1 MAGKQTLTQEQK
13 LAQRLLP
20 LQLQLV
26 PLLQMNS
33 LEIEEHVMNEINDNP
48 ALEVNENAS
57 ENQLDDNINKD
68 EYGDEFKETADDIL
82 NADYRNE
89 DDIPYYRL
97 NASNRS
103 ADDEAPNAILIS
115 QTSLMDYLMEQVNER
130 KLDDTQRHIAQYI
143 IGNIDDSG
151 YLQRSATAI
160 TDDLVF
166 QTGIDVSEEEV
177 MKVLKVVQDL
187 DPAGVGATDLQDC
200 LRLQLERKIAEG
212 HDFSRLTLTVIN
224 EHFDKF
230 SKKHYDRIMSALGI
244 DENTMSEIN
253 EDIRSLTPKPGV
265 AITGIADDSH
275 SQQITPDFIVEVDG
289 EEISLTLTNNIPEL
303 QISESYSSSYEHY
316 SKNKPTSRHD
326 KETAVAIK
334 EKYEKAKD
342 FIAVLKMRQETLFN
356 TMRFITLH
364 QRDFFIEGDETMI
377 RPMILKD
384 IAEHTGYD
392 ISVISRA
399 IANKYASTPWGI
411 FPLKYFFNE
420 GIQHKNGDEV
430 SSQEILLILKTV
442 ISEENKA
449 RPFSDEQLCSILKK
463 KGYVIARRTIAKYRE
478 KLAIPVARLR
488 KEI

>member
-13 LAQRLLP
+13 LAQRLSP

-26 PLLQMNS
+26 PLLQMSS

-177 MKVLKVVQDL
+177 MKVLGAIQQEYAQK
-187 DPAGVGATDLQDC
+187 GVKLIG
-200 LRLQLERKIAEG
+200 
-212 HDFSRLTLTVIN
+212 
-224 EHFDKF
+224 
-230 SKKHYDRIMSALGI
+230 
-244 DENTMSEIN
+244 
-253 EDIRSLTPKPGV
+253 
-265 AITGIADDSH
+265 
-275 SQQITPDFIVEVDG
+275 
-289 EEISLTLTNNIPEL
+289 NN
-303 QISESYSSSYEHY
+303 
-316 SKNKPTSRHD
+316 
-326 KETAVAIK
+326 
-334 EKYEKAKD
+334 
-342 FIAVLKMRQETLFN
+342 
-356 TMRFITLH
+356 
-364 QRDFFIEGDETMI
+364 
-377 RPMILKD
+377 
-384 IAEHTGYD
+384 
-392 ISVISRA
+392 
-399 IANKYASTPWGI
+399 
-411 FPLKYFFNE
+411 
-420 GIQHKNGDEV
+420 
-430 SSQEILLILKTV
+430 
-442 ISEENKA
+442 
-449 RPFSDEQLCSILKK
+449 
-463 KGYVIARRTIAKYRE
+463 
-478 KLAIPVARLR
+478 
-488 KEI
+488 

>member
-1 MAGKQTLTQEQK
+1 
-13 LAQRLLP
+13 
-20 LQLQLV
+20 
-26 PLLQMNS
+26 
-33 LEIEEHVMNEINDNP
+33 
-48 ALEVNENAS
+48 
-57 ENQLDDNINKD
+57 
-68 EYGDEFKETADDIL
+68 
-82 NADYRNE
+82 
-89 DDIPYYRL
+89 
-97 NASNRS
+97 
-103 ADDEAPNAILIS
+103 
-115 QTSLMDYLMEQVNER
+115 
-130 KLDDTQRHIAQYI
+130 
-143 IGNIDDSG
+143 
-151 YLQRSATAI
+151 
-160 TDDLVF
+160 
-166 QTGIDVSEEEV
+166 
-177 MKVLKVVQDL
+177 
-187 DPAGVGATDLQDC
+187 
-200 LRLQLERKIAEG
+200 
-212 HDFSRLTLTVIN
+212 
-224 EHFDKF
+224 
-230 SKKHYDRIMSALGI
+230 
-244 DENTMSEIN
+244 
-253 EDIRSLTPKPGV
+253 
-265 AITGIADDSH
+265 
-275 SQQITPDFIVEVDG
+275 
-289 EEISLTLTNNIPEL
+289 
-303 QISESYSSSYEHY
+303 
-316 SKNKPTSRHD
+316 
-326 KETAVAIK
+326 VAIK

-384 IAEHTGYD
+384 IAEYTGYD